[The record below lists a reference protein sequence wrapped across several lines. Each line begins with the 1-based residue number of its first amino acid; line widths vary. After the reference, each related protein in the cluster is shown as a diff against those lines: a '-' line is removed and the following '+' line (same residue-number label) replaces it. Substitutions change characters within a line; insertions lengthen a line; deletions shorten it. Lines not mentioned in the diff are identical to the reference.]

1 MQMVL
6 ERTMQTLPMV
16 SEDEA
21 LGAVR
26 RYVNLELDPSFRVTG
41 DNHANRQ
48 ATERGRWR
56 FFVCCE
62 DGPLHA
68 IEVDGQR
75 GTVIPFDVSEVR
87 VLREKAAILAARK
100 VGVLPLDERGYVLG
114 EYARRQ
120 ASRYLGDALSMY
132 YYGAEPVFVPCQPAV
147 WQVNI
152 VFKRYQLGPIM
163 LGTLDVDARS
173 GEPIPL
179 TKAQIKRI
187 RERTRAIISDQTPA
201 SEAV

>member
-120 ASRYLGDALSMY
+120 ASRYLGEQIGMFFSAVD
-132 YYGAEPVFVPCQPAV
+132 PVLAAGTPVC
-147 WQVNI
+147 WQVTI
-152 VFKRYQLGPIM
+152 IFKRYSLGPFT
-163 LGTLDVDARS
+163 LGVMDVDAKT

-179 TKAQIKRI
+179 TKTQLKRI
-187 RERTRAIISDQTPA
+187 RERVHALIEFRTQSAA
-201 SEAV
+201 A